1 MTNAIVSATL
11 EDSRTASNA
20 RQRNRQTIA
29 AKVDFGAATLANMI
43 SWYNEF
49 LTEVDA
55 ASTAQV
61 IDGSLEIKPGIP
73 SGLKTSPTAGS
84 NVQQGGLYV
93 FSVDG
98 ITYTYGIR
106 LPAISDSQLQA
117 NNLDIDPTATGS
129 DALIAL
135 LTGAAASP
143 IDIPATNDSWLA
155 LDAFLRGRVSTR
167 K

>member
-20 RQRNRQTIA
+20 RQRNRQTVA
-29 AKVDFGAATLANMI
+29 VKVNFGSATLANMV
-43 SWYNEF
+43 SWYNLF

-55 ASTAQV
+55 VSTAKV

-73 SGLKTSPTAGS
+73 SGLKSSPDDGS

-93 FSVDG
+93 FSVNG
-98 ITYTYGIR
+98 ITYTYGVR
-106 LPAISDSQLQA
+106 VPAISDSQLQA

-129 DALIAL
+129 DTLISL
-135 LTGAAASP
+135 LTGGQASP
-143 IDIPATNDSWLA
+143 INIPGTNDSYLG
-155 LDAFLRGRVSTR
+155 LTAFLRGRVSTR